1 MAGTDEFRKMDEEW
15 GDKMEKVFG
24 PTLLGF
30 PEGVDSSRLYM
41 FSSNEKQFLT
51 MMNPDVPHILTGYE
65 NIFGKYSHAYK
76 KMEGTWEVKKIIP
89 KYEGKHVY
97 AMFLYNA
104 ETDTW
109 DVIEKAIAENLTEKF
124 GFAYNTSKMD
134 SLREGDTVQNEVLYK
149 STSYDEHM
157 QYRIGKNAR
166 VMYVTDNATIEDAI
180 KLRRGWAKDVQ
191 SVEVDEVRVS
201 VNSNDILKN
210 VYGAPGEYKCFPEV
224 GEYVKN
230 STVCAVARVNLNHA
244 IFDFQDKRLRTISD
258 TDTEY
263 FAPKNSLIYDI
274 DVCYNGD
281 DPFPENVFY
290 QQLKKYYDQECQY
303 AAQVSEMC
311 RMIESSGS
319 RYTPQVSY
327 LNAKYQR
334 FNDKEYKWKDK
345 DRAFANLVVIFKTI
359 AVVDLE
365 EGFKLT
371 GRYGDK
377 GIISKITNAG
387 EKFGMKPAESF
398 NHIVDNIVDQ
408 LSEDSN
414 PETMTENAKE
424 VSIVDDCD
432 MPYYVTE
439 DGEKVVADIL
449 LNSSGSIRR
458 LNTDQLYEVEI
469 NFIAEQL
476 QRKIKKMTDI
486 EDKMQV
492 ILRFLELL
500 NLEQHDFFLQMWNS
514 WDQKFDVDGIQVE
527 IVDEEAKKNFIQD
540 VEENGFYIVKRP
552 DSKMR
557 YDCLR
562 KIYDEWPDIKPYDAY
577 IDLFGIK
584 GKKIMRPVVIG
595 SKYMYLLKQTSNKNF
610 SARSTGRTDKKQV
623 PAKSNDKKSNL
634 SPYSRSP
641 IKIGETHNLFAAVSG
656 LTIAEHNL
664 FTRSSPIARK
674 SLDRILKASGDP
686 FDIQKLKV
694 EENFTNINVD
704 ILAAYLKGMGIELDF
719 DVEGEYEY
727 VYRDT
732 IRQYRTHGFTVVD
745 RLSRKPVYDKLF
757 DLYNE
762 FMDTYEVVSSDKE
775 APMKAAWKWVFE
787 QEEVKKLDLGSITEE
802 MMFMIT
808 SKMHDDTLKESSEE
822 ARDETADEDTVSK
835 SVTEEE

>member
-1 MAGTDEFRKMDEEW
+1 MAGTDEYRKMDEEW
-15 GDKMEKVFG
+15 GDRMEECFG

-51 MMNPDVPHILTGYE
+51 ILNPDVPHILTGWE
-65 NIFGKYSHAYK
+65 NLFGKESHGYK
-76 KMEGTWEVKKIIP
+76 KMKGTWEVKKIIP

-97 AMFLYNA
+97 AIFLHNA
-104 ETDTW
+104 EKDLW
-109 DVIEKAIAENLTEKF
+109 DVVEKQIAENLTEKF
-124 GFAYNTSKMD
+124 GFAYNTAKMD
-134 SLREGDTVQNEVLYK
+134 SLHEGDVVQDEVLYK

-180 KLRRGWAKDVQ
+180 KLRRGWAKGVQ

-201 VNSNDILKN
+201 INSNDILKN

-224 GEYVKN
+224 GEQVVD

-263 FAPKNSLIYDI
+263 FAPKHSVIYDI
-274 DVCYNGD
+274 DVYYNGD
-281 DPFPENVFY
+281 DPFPDNIFY
-290 QQLKKYYDQECQY
+290 HQLKRYYDMECAY
-303 AAQVSEMC
+303 ADAVSAFC
-311 RMIESSGS
+311 QQIEDSGS
-319 RYTPQVSY
+319 NYTPQVSY
-327 LNAKYQR
+327 LNAKYKR
-334 FNDKEYKWKDK
+334 FTDPEYKWKDK
-345 DRAFANLVVIFKTI
+345 DKAFANLVVVFRTI

-387 EKFGMKPAESF
+387 EEFGRKPAEHF
-398 NHIVDNIVDQ
+398 NEVVDNIIDQ
-408 LSEDSN
+408 LGGEADLQAIKSSASE
-414 PETMTENAKE
+414 
-424 VSIVDDCD
+424 IQFVDDCD
-432 MPYYVTE
+432 MPYYITE
-439 DGEKVVADIL
+439 DGEKVVCDIL

-476 QRKIKKMTDI
+476 QRKIKKMTDQ
-486 EDKMQV
+486 EDKIKT

-500 NLEQHDFFLQMWNS
+500 NIEQHEFFLKLWNS
-514 WDQKFDVDGIQVE
+514 WDEKVDVDGFHVE
-527 IVDEEAKKNFIQD
+527 ILDQESRDAFIKD

-557 YDCLR
+557 YDCLK
-562 KIYDEWPDIKPYDAY
+562 KIYAEWPDIKPYDAY

-584 GKKIMRPVVIG
+584 GKKIMRPTVIG

-634 SPYSRSP
+634 SPYSRPP
-641 IKIGETHNLFAAVSG
+641 IKIGETHNLFAAISG
-656 LTIAEHNL
+656 LTIAEHSL

-686 FDIQKLKV
+686 FDINKLKI
-694 EENFTNINVD
+694 EDNFTNINAD
-704 ILAAYLKGMGIELDF
+704 ILEAYLKGIGIRLDF
-719 DVEGEYEY
+719 DIEGEYEY

-732 IRQYRTHGFTVVD
+732 VREFRTHGFTVVD
-745 RLSRKPVYDKLF
+745 KLSRKKIYDKLF
-757 DLYNE
+757 DYYQQFL
-762 FMDTYEVVSSDKE
+762 DTYEVVARKPEDVRKE
-775 APMKAAWKWVFE
+775 AWKWVFSQDE
-787 QEEVKKLDLGSITEE
+787 IKKMDLGNINENT
-802 MMFMIT
+802 MFTIT
-808 SKMHDDTLKESSEE
+808 SKLYDDGLSSSDSEEELDDTQVKSE
-822 ARDETADEDTVSK
+822 
-835 SVTEEE
+835 TEEE

>member
-1 MAGTDEFRKMDEEW
+1 MAGTDEYRKMDEEW
-15 GDKMEKVFG
+15 GDRMEECFG

-51 MMNPDVPHILTGYE
+51 ILNPDVPHILTGWE
-65 NIFGKYSHAYK
+65 NLFGKESHGYK
-76 KMEGTWEVKKIIP
+76 KMKGTWEVKKIIP

-97 AMFLYNA
+97 AIFLYNA
-104 ETDTW
+104 EKDLW
-109 DVIEKAIAENLTEKF
+109 DVVEKQIAENLTEKF
-124 GFAYNTSKMD
+124 GFAYNTAKMD
-134 SLREGDTVQNEVLYK
+134 SLHEGDVVQDEVLYK

-180 KLRRGWAKDVQ
+180 KLRRGWAKGVQ

-201 VNSNDILKN
+201 INSNDILKN

-224 GEYVKN
+224 GEQVVD

-263 FAPKNSLIYDI
+263 FAPKHSVIYDI
-274 DVCYNGD
+274 DVYYNGD
-281 DPFPENVFY
+281 DPFPDNIFY
-290 QQLKKYYDQECQY
+290 HQLKRYYDMECAY
-303 AAQVSEMC
+303 ADAVSAFC
-311 RMIESSGS
+311 QQIEDSGS
-319 RYTPQVSY
+319 NYTPQVSY
-327 LNAKYQR
+327 LNAKYKR
-334 FNDKEYKWKDK
+334 FTNPEYKWKDK
-345 DRAFANLVVIFKTI
+345 DKAFANLVVVFRTI

-387 EKFGMKPAESF
+387 EEFGRKPAEHF
-398 NHIVDNIVDQ
+398 NEVVDNIIDQ
-408 LSEDSN
+408 LGGEADLQAIKSNASE
-414 PETMTENAKE
+414 
-424 VSIVDDCD
+424 IQFVDDCD
-432 MPYYVTE
+432 MPYYITE
-439 DGEKVVADIL
+439 DGEKVVCDIL

-476 QRKIKKMTDI
+476 QRKIKKMTDQ
-486 EDKMQV
+486 EDKIKT

-500 NLEQHDFFLQMWNS
+500 NIEQHDFFLKLWNS
-514 WDQKFDVDGIQVE
+514 WDEKVDVDGFHVE
-527 IVDEEAKKNFIQD
+527 ILDQESRDAFIKD

-557 YDCLR
+557 YDCLK
-562 KIYDEWPDIKPYDAY
+562 KIYAEWSDIKPYDAY

-584 GKKIMRPVVIG
+584 GKKIMRPAVIG

-634 SPYSRSP
+634 SPYPRSP
-641 IKIGETHNLFAAVSG
+641 I
-656 LTIAEHNL
+656 
-664 FTRSSPIARK
+664 
-674 SLDRILKASGDP
+674 
-686 FDIQKLKV
+686 
-694 EENFTNINVD
+694 
-704 ILAAYLKGMGIELDF
+704 
-719 DVEGEYEY
+719 
-727 VYRDT
+727 
-732 IRQYRTHGFTVVD
+732 
-745 RLSRKPVYDKLF
+745 
-757 DLYNE
+757 
-762 FMDTYEVVSSDKE
+762 
-775 APMKAAWKWVFE
+775 
-787 QEEVKKLDLGSITEE
+787 
-802 MMFMIT
+802 
-808 SKMHDDTLKESSEE
+808 
-822 ARDETADEDTVSK
+822 
-835 SVTEEE
+835 

>member
-1 MAGTDEFRKMDEEW
+1 MAGTDEYRKMDEEW
-15 GDKMEKVFG
+15 GDRMEECFG

-51 MMNPDVPHILTGYE
+51 ILNPDVPHILTGWE
-65 NIFGKYSHAYK
+65 NLFGKESHGYK
-76 KMEGTWEVKKIIP
+76 KMKGTWEVKKIIP

-97 AMFLYNA
+97 AIFLYNA
-104 ETDTW
+104 EKDLW
-109 DVIEKAIAENLTEKF
+109 DVVEKQIAENLTEKF
-124 GFAYNTSKMD
+124 GFAYNTAKMD
-134 SLREGDTVQNEVLYK
+134 SLHEGDVVQDEVLYK

-180 KLRRGWAKDVQ
+180 KLRRGWAKGVQ

-201 VNSNDILKN
+201 INSNDILKN

-224 GEYVKN
+224 GEQVVD

-263 FAPKNSLIYDI
+263 FAPKHSVIYDI
-274 DVCYNGD
+274 DVYYNGD
-281 DPFPENVFY
+281 DPFPDNIFY
-290 QQLKKYYDQECQY
+290 HQLKRYYDMECAY
-303 AAQVSEMC
+303 ADAVSAFC
-311 RMIESSGS
+311 QQIEDSGS
-319 RYTPQVSY
+319 NYTPQVSY
-327 LNAKYQR
+327 LNAKYKR
-334 FNDKEYKWKDK
+334 FTNPEYKWKDK
-345 DRAFANLVVIFKTI
+345 DKAFANLVVVFRTI

-387 EKFGMKPAESF
+387 EEFGRKPAEHF
-398 NHIVDNIVDQ
+398 NEVVDNIIDQ
-408 LSEDSN
+408 LGGEADLQAIKSSASE
-414 PETMTENAKE
+414 
-424 VSIVDDCD
+424 IQFVDDCD
-432 MPYYVTE
+432 MPYYITE
-439 DGEKVVADIL
+439 DGEKVVCDIL

-476 QRKIKKMTDI
+476 QRKIKKMTDQ
-486 EDKMQV
+486 EDKIKT

-500 NLEQHDFFLQMWNS
+500 NIEQHDFFLKLWNS
-514 WDQKFDVDGIQVE
+514 WDEKVDVDGFHVE
-527 IVDEEAKKNFIQD
+527 ILDQESRDAFIKD

-557 YDCLR
+557 YDCLK
-562 KIYDEWPDIKPYDAY
+562 KIYAEWPDIKPYDAY

-584 GKKIMRPVVIG
+584 GKKIMRPAVIG

-634 SPYSRSP
+634 SPYSRPP
-641 IKIGETHNLFAAVSG
+641 IKIGETHNLFAAISG
-656 LTIAEHNL
+656 LTIAEHSL

-686 FDIQKLKV
+686 FDINKLKI
-694 EENFTNINVD
+694 EDNFTNINAD
-704 ILAAYLKGMGIELDF
+704 ILEAYLKGIGIRLDF
-719 DVEGEYEY
+719 DIEGEYEY

-732 IRQYRTHGFTVVD
+732 VREFRTHGFTVVD
-745 RLSRKPVYDKLF
+745 KLSRKKIYDKLF
-757 DLYNE
+757 DYYQQFL
-762 FMDTYEVVSSDKE
+762 DTYEVVARKPEDVRKE
-775 APMKAAWKWVFE
+775 AWKWVFSQDE
-787 QEEVKKLDLGSITEE
+787 IKKMDLGNINEDT
-802 MMFMIT
+802 MFTIT
-808 SKMHDDTLKESSEE
+808 SKLYDDGLSSSDSEEELDDTQVKSE
-822 ARDETADEDTVSK
+822 
-835 SVTEEE
+835 TEEE